1 MEREAVAPLE
11 AAVPEVLEA
20 VVVEDLVEVAL
31 EEQEELEERVAQ
43 PPLQQLDRL
52 RGFVSVHFL
61 QVQVQHFHLV
71 I

>member
-1 MEREAVAPLE
+1 MERAAVARRE
-11 AAVPEVLEA
+11 VAVPEVPEA
-20 VVVEDLVEVAL
+20 EVVEDLVEVAQ
-31 EEQEELEERVAQ
+31 EEQEEQEEQVALL
-43 PPLQQLDRL
+43 PLQQPDRR